1 MSIPREGRAKI
12 IAATFM
18 IIQMNTTTYENL
30 QQLAQDFWVWR
41 TANQP
46 VSSDDIPRIERPNGW
61 VPDWSQAA
69 FERRLTELNEFT
81 SRHEQIDTRAWPIPH
96 QVDYRLI
103 GSAIARV
110 HWEMNVTRG
119 QERNPGFY
127 VDQTL
132 GLLFLLVLK
141 PPPFN
146 EARSRTIVSAL
157 QSFSGTVAN
166 GKENLAGNAIKPFAL
181 AALEKLVAVKSR
193 LTKVGTELGPLLSG
207 IDPQEFNQA
216 VTDAI
221 NALESFHDWLN
232 GELPAMSKETAVG
245 REAYVYFL
253 KHVALMPYTPEQ
265 LLVMG
270 AHEWE
275 RSVAFETCEQTRN
288 QGLPEL
294 DLFPDQATQMA
305 QEEFW
310 EETSRRF
317 LEAKNILTVPS
328 WMKHYHNL
336 PLPPYVEPL
345 SFMGVTDDL
354 TSDTRLDEDG
364 VSYIKQPSPDLDY
377 FSLSIA
383 KDPRPLIV
391 HEGVPGHYF
400 QMTLSWAHE
409 NKIRRRYYDSGAN
422 EGIGFYAEELMLQ
435 FGFFDDKPK
444 LREIMY
450 NFMRLRALRVEVDV
464 KLATGEFTIDEAAER
479 LEKIVPVDRGTAR
492 QEAVF
497 FASSPGQAITYQ
509 IGKLQIMKLLA
520 DARLNQRD
528 NFTLRAFHDYLW
540 KNGNVPIALLRWEYL
555 GLSDE
560 IEVLDER
567 HMPASKAQA

>member
-1 MSIPREGRAKI
+1 MR
-12 IAATFM
+12 TNM
-18 IIQMNTTTYENL
+18 TTSTYDQL
-30 QQLAQDFWVWR
+30 QQLAADFWTWR
-41 TANQP
+41 AANQP
-46 VSSDDIPRIERPNGW
+46 ITSDDIPRTERPGDW
-61 VPDWSQAA
+61 VPDWSGQAIA
-69 FERRLTELNEFT
+69 RRRAELTDFAKRHQELKT
-81 SRHEQIDTRAWPIPH
+81 SSWPAPE

-110 HWEMNVTRG
+110 HWELNVTCG

-132 GLLFLLVLK
+132 GLLFLSLLT
-141 PPPFN
+141 PPPFT
-146 EARSRTIVSAL
+146 EARSRAIIRYL
-157 QSFSGTVAN
+157 QSFSATVTSA
-166 GKENLAGNAIKPFAL
+166 KENLAGKAVRPFAL
-181 AALEKLVAVKSR
+181 AALEKLVAVRSR
-193 LTKVGTELGPLLSG
+193 LTKIGTELGPFLSWVS
-207 IDPQEFNQA
+207 PAEFNQS
-216 VTDAI
+216 VTGAI
-221 NALESFHDWLN
+221 TALESFHDWLN
-232 GELPAMSKETAVG
+232 AELEGMTDETAVG

-253 KHVALMPYTPEQ
+253 KQVALMPFTPEQ

-275 RSVAFETCEQTRN
+275 RSVAFESCEQTRN

-294 DLFPDQATQMA
+294 ELFPDQATQIA

-310 EETSRRF
+310 EGTARRF
-317 LEAKNILTVPS
+317 LDAKNILSVPD
-328 WMKHYHNL
+328 WMKHYRNL

-377 FSLSIA
+377 FSLSTA

-400 QMTLSWAHE
+400 QMSLSWAHE
-409 NKIRRRYYDSGAN
+409 NRIRRRYYDSGAN

-464 KLATGEFTIDEAAER
+464 RLAIGTFTIDEAADY
-479 LEKIVPVDRGTAR
+479 LEKWRHDDRRTPT

-509 IGKLQIMKLLA
+509 IGKLQIIKFLA
-520 DARLNQRD
+520 DARLHQKEKFN
-528 NFTLRAFHDYLW
+528 LRAFHDYLW

-555 GLSDE
+555 GLRDE
-560 IEVLDER
+560 IELLD
-567 HMPASKAQA
+567 SSTS

>member
-1 MSIPREGRAKI
+1 M
-12 IAATFM
+12 
-18 IIQMNTTTYENL
+18 TTSTYDQL
-30 QQLAQDFWVWR
+30 QQLARDFWTWR
-41 TANQP
+41 AANQP
-46 VSSDDIPRIERPNGW
+46 ISSDDIPRIERPDDW
-61 VPDWSQAA
+61 VPDWSRDAIA
-69 FERRLTELNEFT
+69 RRQSELSEFAT
-81 SRHEQIDTRAWPIPH
+81 RHASIDASSWEVNQ

-110 HWEMNVTRG
+110 HWELNVTCG

-132 GLLFLLVLK
+132 GLLFLAVLQ
-141 PPPFN
+141 PPPFT
-146 EARSRTIVSAL
+146 EKRSHTIVRYL
-157 QSFSGTVAN
+157 QSFPATVINA
-166 GKENLAGNAIKPFAL
+166 KENLAGKAIKPFAV
-181 AALEKLVAVKSR
+181 AALEKLVAVRSR
-193 LTKVGTELGPLLSG
+193 LTKVGTELGPFLSG
-207 IDPQEFNQA
+207 VDPLEFNQS
-216 VTDAI
+216 VSDAI
-221 NALESFHDWLN
+221 TALESLHDWLTA
-232 GELPAMSKETAVG
+232 ELDDMTEETAVG
-245 REAYVYFL
+245 RDAYVYFL
-253 KHVALMPYTPEQ
+253 KQVALMPFTPEQ

-294 DLFPDQATQMA
+294 DLYPDQATQMA

-310 EETSRRF
+310 ENAARRF
-317 LEAKNILTVPS
+317 LEAKNILTVPG
-328 WMKHYHNL
+328 WMKHYRNL

-354 TSDTRLDEDG
+354 TSDNRLDEDG

-391 HEGVPGHYF
+391 HEGLPGHYF

-409 NKIRRRYYDSGAN
+409 NEIRRRYYDSGAN
-422 EGIGFYAEELMLQ
+422 EGIGFYAEEMMLQ
-435 FGFFDDKPK
+435 FGFFDDRPK

-464 KLATGEFTIDEAAER
+464 KLAIGEFTIDQAADY

-509 IGKLQIMKLLA
+509 IGKLQIIKFLA
-520 DARLNQRD
+520 DARLHQKEK
-528 NFTLRAFHDYLW
+528 FSLRAFHDYLW
-540 KNGNVPIALLRWEYL
+540 KNGNVPVALLRWEYL
-555 GLSDE
+555 GLGDE
-560 IEVLDER
+560 IENLDG
-567 HMPASKAQA
+567 PNT

>member
-1 MSIPREGRAKI
+1 MTTNTYNELQLLAENFWTWRA
-12 IAATFM
+12 
-18 IIQMNTTTYENL
+18 
-30 QQLAQDFWVWR
+30 
-41 TANQP
+41 ANQP
-46 VSSDDIPRIERPNGW
+46 VSSDDIPRIERPDNW
-61 VPDWSQAA
+61 APDWSAKA
-69 FERRLTELNEFT
+69 SALRRRELAHFRR
-81 SRHEQIDTRAWPIPH
+81 RHKEMDVRSWPVPH

-103 GSAIARV
+103 GSAIARA
-110 HWEMNVTRG
+110 HWELNVTCG

-132 GLLFLLVLK
+132 GLLFQSLLK
-141 PPPFN
+141 PPPFT
-146 EARSRTIVSAL
+146 EARSRTIIKVL
-157 QSFSGTVAN
+157 KSFSATVAN
-166 GKENLAGNAIKPFAL
+166 AGENLPGNAIKPFAL
-181 AALEKLVAVKSR
+181 AALEKLVAVRSR
-193 LTKVGTELGPLLSG
+193 LTKIGTELGPLLSG
-207 IDPQEFNQA
+207 ISPQEFNQA

-221 NALESFHDWLN
+221 AALESLHDWLN
-232 GELPAMSKETAVG
+232 TNLDQMKDETAVG
-245 REAYVYFL
+245 RDAYVYFL
-253 KHVALMPYTPEQ
+253 KNVALMPFTPEQ

-275 RSVAFETCEQTRN
+275 RSVAFETFEQTRN

-310 EETSRRF
+310 EGAARRF
-317 LEAKNILTVPS
+317 IEAKNILTVPA
-328 WMKHYHNL
+328 WMKHYRNL
-336 PLPPYVEPL
+336 PLPPYLEPL
-345 SFMGVTDDL
+345 SFMGVADDL

-364 VSYIKQPSPDLDY
+364 VSYIKPPSPDLDY

-400 QMTLSWAHE
+400 QMCLSWAHE
-409 NKIRRRYYDSGAN
+409 NIIRRRYYDSGAN

-464 KLATGEFTIDEAAER
+464 KLATGEFTIDQAADY

-509 IGKLQIMKLLA
+509 IGKLQIVKFLA
-520 DARLNQRD
+520 DARLNQKEK
-528 NFTLRAFHDYLW
+528 FSLRTFHDYLW

-560 IEVLDER
+560 IKLLD
-567 HMPASKAQA
+567 AA

>member
-1 MSIPREGRAKI
+1 MDARS
-12 IAATFM
+12 
-18 IIQMNTTTYENL
+18 
-30 QQLAQDFWVWR
+30 W
-41 TANQP
+41 P
-46 VSSDDIPRIERPNGW
+46 VP
-61 VPDWSQAA
+61 Q
-69 FERRLTELNEFT
+69 
-81 SRHEQIDTRAWPIPH
+81 
-96 QVDYRLI
+96 QVDYRVI
-103 GSAIARV
+103 GSAIARA
-110 HWEMNVTRG
+110 HWELNVTCA

-132 GLLFLLVLK
+132 GLLFLSLLK
-141 PPPFN
+141 PPPFT
-146 EARSRTIVSAL
+146 EARSRAIIQVL
-157 QSFSGTVAN
+157 KSFSGTVADA
-166 GKENLAGNAIKPFAL
+166 GENLAGNAIKPFAL

-193 LTKVGTELGPLLSG
+193 LTKIGTELGPLLSG
-207 IDPQEFNQA
+207 ISPQEFNQA
-216 VTDAI
+216 VTEAI
-221 NALESFHDWLN
+221 SSLESLHDWLN
-232 GELPAMSKETAVG
+232 TNLDQMKDETAVG
-245 REAYVYFL
+245 REAYIYFL
-253 KHVALMPYTPEQ
+253 KNVALMPFTPEQ

-275 RSVAFETCEQTRN
+275 RSVAFETFEQTRD

-310 EETSRRF
+310 EGAARRF
-317 LEAKNILTVPS
+317 LEAKNILSVPS
-328 WMKHYHNL
+328 WMKHYRNL
-336 PLPPYVEPL
+336 ALPPYLEPL
-345 SFMGVTDDL
+345 SFMGVADDL
-354 TSDTRLDEDG
+354 TSDTRLEEDG
-364 VSYIKQPSPDLDY
+364 VSYIKPPSPDLDY

-435 FGFFDDKPK
+435 FGFFDDKPR

-464 KLATGEFTIDEAAER
+464 KLATGEFTIDQAADY

-509 IGKLQIMKLLA
+509 IGKLQIMKFLA
-520 DARLNQRD
+520 DARLNQKEKF
-528 NFTLRAFHDYLW
+528 NLRAFHDYLW
-540 KNGNVPIALLRWEYL
+540 KNGNLPIALLRWEYL

-560 IEVLDER
+560 IALLG
-567 HMPASKAQA
+567 ASTVRVAKPGA

>member
-1 MSIPREGRAKI
+1 M
-12 IAATFM
+12 
-18 IIQMNTTTYENL
+18 TTSNYHQLE
-30 QQLAQDFWVWR
+30 QLAADFWIWR
-41 TANQP
+41 AANQP
-46 VSSDDIPRIERPNGW
+46 ITSDDIPRIERSDDW
-61 VPDWSQAA
+61 VPDWSGDAIA
-69 FERRLTELNEFT
+69 RRRAELTDFT
-81 SRHEQIDTRAWPIPH
+81 KRHQDINASSWPVSQ

-103 GSAIARV
+103 GSAIARA
-110 HWEMNVTRG
+110 HFELNVISIH
-119 QERNPGFY
+119 ERNPGFY

-132 GLLFLLVLK
+132 GLLFLSLLT

-146 EARSRTIVSAL
+146 EARSRGITRAL
-157 QSFSGTVAN
+157 QSFSETVAN
-166 GKENLAGNAIKPFAL
+166 AKQNLAGKAIKPFAL
-181 AALEKLVAVKSR
+181 AALEKLVAVRSR
-193 LTKVGTELGPLLSG
+193 LTKVGTELGPFLSG
-207 IDPQEFNQA
+207 VDPKEFNQS
-216 VTDAI
+216 VSDAI
-221 NALESFHDWLN
+221 TALESLHDWLN
-232 GELPAMSKETAVG
+232 GELEGMTEETAVG
-245 REAYVYFL
+245 REAYIYFL
-253 KHVALMPYTPEQ
+253 KHVALMPFTPEQ

-288 QGLPEL
+288 QGLPEF
-294 DLFPDQATQMA
+294 DLFPDQETQMA

-310 EETSRRF
+310 EGAARRF

-328 WMKHYHNL
+328 WMKHYRNL
-336 PLPPYVEPL
+336 PLPSYVEPL

-354 TSDTRLDEDG
+354 TSDNRLEENA
-364 VSYIKQPSPDLDY
+364 VSYIKPPSPDLDY

-422 EGIGFYAEELMLQ
+422 EGIGFYAEEMMLQ
-435 FGFFDDKPK
+435 FGFFDDKPR

-464 KLATGEFTIDEAAER
+464 KLAIGEFSIDQAADY

-509 IGKLQIMKLLA
+509 IGKLQIVKFLA
-520 DARLNQRD
+520 DARLNQKE
-528 NFTLRAFHDYLW
+528 NFNLRAFHDYLW

-560 IEVLDER
+560 IELLDA
-567 HMPASKAQA
+567 PNL

>member
-1 MSIPREGRAKI
+1 M
-12 IAATFM
+12 ATS
-18 IIQMNTTTYENL
+18 TYETL
-30 QQLAQDFWVWR
+30 QQLAADFWIWR
-41 TANQP
+41 AANQP
-46 VSSDDIPRIERPNGW
+46 VSSDDIPRIERPD
-61 VPDWSQAA
+61 DWIPLWSRAA
-69 FERRLTELNEFT
+69 IERRRSELSEFVA
-81 SRHEQIDTRAWPIPH
+81 RHKAIDPRSWPVPQ

-110 HWEMNVTRG
+110 HWELNVTRG
-119 QERNPGFY
+119 QESNPGFY

-132 GLLFLLVLK
+132 GLLFLSILP
-141 PPPFN
+141 PPPFT
-146 EARSRTIVSAL
+146 EQRSHSIVRYL
-157 QSFSGTVAN
+157 QSFADTVAVA
-166 GKENLAGNAIKPFAL
+166 KENLAGHAIKPFAL
-181 AALEKLVAVKSR
+181 AALEKLVAVRSR
-193 LTKVGTELGPLLSG
+193 LTKVGTELGPWLTG
-207 IDPQEFNQA
+207 VNPPEFNQA

-232 GELPAMSKETAVG
+232 AELPQMAEATAVG
-245 REAYVYFL
+245 RDAYVYFL
-253 KHVALMPYTPEQ
+253 KHVALMPFTPEQ

-275 RSVAFETCEQTRN
+275 RSVSFEAFEQTRN

-294 DLFPDQATQMA
+294 DLFPDQSTQMA
-305 QEEFW
+305 QEELW
-310 EETSRRF
+310 ENAARRF
-317 LEAKNILTVPS
+317 LEAKNILTVPG
-328 WMKHYHNL
+328 WMKHYRNL
-336 PLPPYVEPL
+336 PLPSYVEPL

-354 TSDTRLDEDG
+354 TSDSRLDEDG
-364 VSYIKQPSPDLDY
+364 VSYIKPPSPDLDY

-400 QMTLSWAHE
+400 QMCLSWAHE
-409 NKIRRRYYDSGAN
+409 NEIRRRYYDSGAN
-422 EGIGFYAEELMLQ
+422 EGIGFYAEEMMLQ
-435 FGFFDDKPK
+435 FGFFDDRPK

-509 IGKLQIMKLLA
+509 IGKLQIVKFLA
-520 DARLNQRD
+520 DARLQQKDQFN
-528 NFTLRAFHDYLW
+528 LRAFHDYLW
-540 KNGNVPIALLRWEYL
+540 LNGNTPIALLRWEYL
-555 GLSDE
+555 GLGDE
-560 IEVLDER
+560 IEMLDK
-567 HMPASKAQA
+567 S

>member
-1 MSIPREGRAKI
+1 M
-12 IAATFM
+12 
-18 IIQMNTTTYENL
+18 TTSTYDQL
-30 QQLAQDFWVWR
+30 QQLAADFWTWR
-41 TANQP
+41 AANQP
-46 VSSDDIPRIERPNGW
+46 ISSDDIPRIERPEDW
-61 VPDWSQAA
+61 TPDWSRDAIA
-69 FERRLTELNEFT
+69 RRRSELSEFT
-81 SRHEQIDTRAWPIPH
+81 ARHEAIDSRSWPGVQ
-96 QVDYRLI
+96 QVDQRLI

-110 HWEMNVTRG
+110 NWELNVTRG
-119 QERNPGFY
+119 QETNPGFY

-132 GLLFLLVLK
+132 GLLFLSLLK
-141 PPPFN
+141 PPPFT
-146 EARSRTIVSAL
+146 EARSRAIVRGL
-157 QSFSGTVAN
+157 QSFTQTVQHAQ
-166 GKENLAGNAIKPFAL
+166 ENLAGKAIKPFAL
-181 AALEKLVAVKSR
+181 AALEKLVAVRSR

-207 IDPQEFNQA
+207 VSPSEFNQSI
-216 VTDAI
+216 TDAI
-221 NALESFHDWLN
+221 AALESFHDWLTA
-232 GELPAMSKETAVG
+232 ELDGMTEETAVG
-245 REAYVYFL
+245 RESYVYFL
-253 KHVALMPYTPEQ
+253 KHVALMPFTPEQ

-294 DLFPDQATQMA
+294 DLFPDQETQMA

-310 EETSRRF
+310 EGAARRF
-317 LEAKNILTVPS
+317 LEAKNILTVPG
-328 WMKHYHNL
+328 WMKHYRNL

-354 TSDTRLDEDG
+354 TSDNRLDEDG

-400 QMTLSWAHE
+400 QMSLSWAHE

-464 KLATGEFTIDEAAER
+464 KLATGEFTIDQAADY

-509 IGKLQIMKLLA
+509 IGKLQIVKFLA
-520 DARLNQRD
+520 DARLNQKEQ
-528 NFTLRAFHDYLW
+528 FSLRAFHDYLW
-540 KNGNVPIALLRWEYL
+540 LNGNVPIALLRWEYL

-560 IEVLDER
+560 IETLDG
-567 HMPASKAQA
+567 

>member
-1 MSIPREGRAKI
+1 M
-12 IAATFM
+12 
-18 IIQMNTTTYENL
+18 TTSTYEQL
-30 QQLAQDFWVWR
+30 QQLAGDFWAWR
-41 TANQP
+41 AENQP
-46 VSSDDIPRIERPNGW
+46 VSSDDIPRVERPPNW
-61 VPDWSQAA
+61 IPDWSGPA
-69 FERRLTELNEFT
+69 FARRRAELSDFEQRRKEIDER
-81 SRHEQIDTRAWPIPH
+81 SCPIPQ

-110 HWEMNVTRG
+110 HWELNVTRG

-127 VDQTL
+127 VEQTL
-132 GLLFLLVLK
+132 GLLFLSLLK
-141 PPPFN
+141 PPPFT
-146 EARSRTIVSAL
+146 EDRSRQIVRAL
-157 QSFSGTVAN
+157 QSFPATVAS

-193 LTKVGTELGPLLSG
+193 LTKVATELGPVLS
-207 IDPQEFNQA
+207 DVSPADFNQA
-216 VTDAI
+216 VTEAVT
-221 NALESFHDWLN
+221 ALESFHDWLN
-232 GELPAMSKETAVG
+232 SELPGMSEETAVS
-245 REAYVYFL
+245 REAYLYFL
-253 KHVALMPYTPEQ
+253 KHVALMPFTPEQ

-288 QGLPEL
+288 HGLPEL
-294 DLFPDQATQMA
+294 ALFPDQATQMA

-310 EETSRRF
+310 EGAARRF
-317 LEAKNILTVPS
+317 LEAKNILTVPD
-328 WMKHYHNL
+328 WMKHYRNL
-336 PLPPYVEPL
+336 PLPSYIEPL

-354 TSDTRLDEDG
+354 TSETRLDEDG
-364 VSYIKQPSPDLDY
+364 VSYIKQPSEDLDY

-435 FGFFDDKPK
+435 FGFFDDRPK

-464 KLATGEFTIDEAAER
+464 KLATGEFTIDQAADY

-509 IGKLQIMKLLA
+509 IGKLQIIKFLA
-520 DARLNQRD
+520 DARLNQKEQ
-528 NFTLRAFHDYLW
+528 FSLRAFHDYLW

-560 IEVLDER
+560 IDKLD
-567 HMPASKAQA
+567 A

>member
-1 MSIPREGRAKI
+1 M
-12 IAATFM
+12 
-18 IIQMNTTTYENL
+18 TTSTYEKL
-30 QQLAQDFWVWR
+30 LELAQDFWTWR
-41 TANQP
+41 AANQP
-46 VSSDDIPRIERPNGW
+46 VSSDDIPRIERPDGW
-61 VPDWSQAA
+61 TPDWTRKAI
-69 FERRLTELNEFT
+69 ERRRLELIEFAE
-81 SRHEQIDTRAWPIPH
+81 RRKAIDPRSWPVSQ

-110 HWEMNVTRG
+110 HWELNITCG

-132 GLLFLLVLK
+132 GLLFLSLLQ

-146 EARSRTIVSAL
+146 EVRSHAIVGCL
-157 QSFSGTVAN
+157 ESFSATIASA
-166 GKENLAGNAIKPFAL
+166 KENLAGKAIKPFAL

-207 IDPQEFNQA
+207 VDPKEFNQS
-216 VTDAI
+216 VSDAI
-221 NALESFHDWLN
+221 TALESFHDWLN
-232 GELPAMSKETAVG
+232 AGLEGMTEETAVG

-253 KHVALMPYTPEQ
+253 KHVALMPFTPEQ

-275 RSVAFETCEQTRN
+275 RSVAFESFEQTRN

-305 QEEFW
+305 QEELW
-310 EETSRRF
+310 EGAARRF
-317 LEAKNILTVPS
+317 LEAKNILTVPD
-328 WMKHYHNL
+328 WMKHYRNL
-336 PLPPYVEPL
+336 PLPPYLAPL
-345 SFMGVTDDL
+345 AFMGVTDDL

-364 VSYIKQPSPDLDY
+364 VSYIKPPSPDLDY

-400 QMTLSWAHE
+400 QMSLSWAHE

-422 EGIGFYAEELMLQ
+422 EGIGFYAEEMMLQ
-435 FGFFDDKPK
+435 FGFFDDRPK

-509 IGKLQIMKLLA
+509 IGKLQIVKFLA
-520 DARLNQRD
+520 DARLNQKEQF
-528 NFTLRAFHDYLW
+528 NLRAFHDFLW

-555 GLSDE
+555 KLSDE
-560 IEVLDER
+560 IELLD
-567 HMPASKAQA
+567 ASQSSA

>member
-1 MSIPREGRAKI
+1 MT
-12 IAATFM
+12 TFS
-18 IIQMNTTTYENL
+18 YDRL
-30 QQLAQDFWVWR
+30 QQLAADFWTWR
-41 TANQP
+41 AANQP
-46 VSSDDIPRIERPNGW
+46 ITSDDIPRIERPGDW
-61 VPDWSQAA
+61 VPDWSHDAIA
-69 FERRLTELNEFT
+69 RRRTELTEFRA
-81 SRHEQIDTRAWPIPH
+81 RHEAIDARAWPVAQ

-103 GSAIARV
+103 GSAVARV
-110 HWEMNVTRG
+110 DWELNVTCG
-119 QERNPGFY
+119 HERNPGFY

-132 GLLFLLVLK
+132 GLLFLSLLT
-141 PPPFN
+141 PPPFG
-146 EARSRTIVSAL
+146 EARSRLIVRYL
-157 QSFSGTVAN
+157 QSFRGTVAN
-166 GKENLAGNAIKPFAL
+166 AKENLAFTAVKPFAL
-181 AALEKLVAVKSR
+181 AALEKLVAVRSR

-207 IDPQEFNQA
+207 ISPHEFNESVGA
-216 VTDAI
+216 AI
-221 NALESFHDWLN
+221 TALESFHDWLN
-232 GELPAMSKETAVG
+232 QRLDRMTEETAVG
-245 REAYVYFL
+245 RDAYLYFL
-253 KHVALMPYTPEQ
+253 QHVALMPFTPEQ

-310 EETSRRF
+310 EGAGRRF
-317 LEAKNILTVPS
+317 LEAKNILSVPA
-328 WMKHYHNL
+328 WMKHYRNL
-336 PLPPYVEPL
+336 PLPAYVEPL

-354 TSDTRLDEDG
+354 TSDTRLDQDG
-364 VSYIKQPSPDLDY
+364 VSYIKPPSADLDY

-400 QMTLSWAHE
+400 QMALSWAHE
-409 NKIRRRYYDSGAN
+409 NTIRRRYYDSGAN
-422 EGIGFYAEELMLQ
+422 EGIGFYAEEMMLQ
-435 FGFFDDKPK
+435 FGFFDDQPK

-464 KLATGEFTIDEAAER
+464 KLATGLFTIDEAAER

-509 IGKLQIMKLLA
+509 IGKLQIVKFLA
-520 DARLNQRD
+520 DARLHQKEQFN
-528 NFTLRAFHDYLW
+528 LRAFHDYLW

-555 GLSDE
+555 GLRDE
-560 IEVLDER
+560 IETLDG
-567 HMPASKAQA
+567 ASMKAP

>member
-1 MSIPREGRAKI
+1 M
-12 IAATFM
+12 
-18 IIQMNTTTYENL
+18 TTDTYQQL
-30 QQLAQDFWVWR
+30 QQFAKNFWTWR
-41 TANQP
+41 AANQP
-46 VSSDDIPRIERPNGW
+46 VSSDDIPRIERPAGW
-61 VPDWSQAA
+61 APDWSAKA
-69 FERRLTELNEFT
+69 FALRRRELAHFRR
-81 SRHEQIDTRAWPIPH
+81 RHKEMDVRSWPVPE

-103 GSAIARV
+103 GSAIARA
-110 HWEMNVTRG
+110 HWELNVTCG

-132 GLLFLLVLK
+132 GLLFLSLLK
-141 PPPFN
+141 PPPFT
-146 EARSRTIVSAL
+146 EARSRAIIQVL

-166 GKENLAGNAIKPFAL
+166 AGENLAGNAIRPFAL
-181 AALEKLVAVKSR
+181 AALEKLVAVRSR

-207 IDPQEFNQA
+207 ISPQEFNQA

-221 NALESFHDWLN
+221 AALESLHDWLN
-232 GELPAMSKETAVG
+232 ANLEQMKDETAVG
-245 REAYVYFL
+245 REAYIYFL
-253 KHVALMPYTPEQ
+253 KNVALMPFTPEQ

-275 RSVAFETCEQTRN
+275 RSVAFETFEQTRN

-310 EETSRRF
+310 EGAARRF
-317 LEAKNILTVPS
+317 LEAKNILTLPS
-328 WMKHYHNL
+328 WMKHYRNL
-336 PLPPYVEPL
+336 PLPSYLEPL
-345 SFMGVTDDL
+345 SFMGVADDL

-364 VSYIKQPSPDLDY
+364 VSYIKPPSPDLDY

-400 QMTLSWAHE
+400 QMCLSWAHE
-409 NKIRRRYYDSGAN
+409 NKFRRRYYDSGAN

-464 KLATGEFTIDEAAER
+464 KLATGEFTIDQAADYLER
-479 LEKIVPVDRGTAR
+479 IVPVDRGTAR

-509 IGKLQIMKLLA
+509 IGKLQIIKFLA
-520 DARLNQRD
+520 DARLNQKEK
-528 NFTLRAFHDYLW
+528 FELRAFHDYLW
-540 KNGNVPIALLRWEYL
+540 KNGNVPISLLRWEYL
-555 GLSDE
+555 GLKDE
-560 IEVLDER
+560 IELL
-567 HMPASKAQA
+567 